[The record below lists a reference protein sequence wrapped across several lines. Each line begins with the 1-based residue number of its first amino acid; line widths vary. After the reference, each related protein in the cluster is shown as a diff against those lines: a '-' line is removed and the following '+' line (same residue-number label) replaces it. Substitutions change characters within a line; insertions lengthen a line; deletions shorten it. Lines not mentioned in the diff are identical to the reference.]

1 MFNVQNPEN
10 PESSILETKNKT
22 LSLDFPLPIIL
33 NHYNEVILVYVV
45 FFPGTPQHVDG
56 GMHLRRDTLSKD
68 LTCWPGHPVEA
79 GQQGARDIC
88 HIWRRCLMLNVL
100 LTTTEK
106 ISKWYF

>member
-56 GMHLRRDTLSKD
+56 GDAPSQRH
-68 LTCWPGHPVEA
+68 A
-79 GQQGARDIC
+79 QQGP
-88 HIWRRCLMLNVL
+88 HVL
-100 LTTTEK
+100 SWAPCGGWATGREGHLPHLEEMPDAKRTSNNHRK
-106 ISKWYF
+106 N